1 MNKVKIIAEIG
12 PNHNGK
18 VSLAKK
24 LVLSA
29 KKSGADYVKFQT
41 FITEDVITPNVR
53 KANYQIK
60 NTQSNETQFE
70 MLKKLQL
77 SYNQFKVIKTFC
89 DKKKIKFLST
99 AFDLKSLK
107 FINSLKPDYI
117 KIPSGEINNLPLLR
131 AIANLKKKTI
141 LSTGMCS
148 MKEVVNTI
156 RLLKKYG
163 LDKNKI
169 TLLHCNSEYPTPLK
183 DVNLKV
189 ITTYKN
195 FFKVKVGYS
204 DHTLSQKV
212 PIAAVVLGS
221 SIIEKHFTLSNK
233 YKGPDHKMSF
243 NPKKFSKM
251 VKNIRE
257 TEILLG
263 KDKKVVTSS
272 ESKNRKLVRRSIVA
286 IKKINVGEKFT
297 IKNLGVKRPGYG
309 KSPLQYFN
317 ILGKYSKKNYK
328 QNDLI

>member
-77 SYNQFKVIKTFC
+77 SYNQFKIIKTFC

-131 AIANLKKKTI
+131 AIANLKKKNNFI
-141 LSTGMCS
+141 NGYVFHERSC
-148 MKEVVNTI
+148 
-156 RLLKKYG
+156 KY
-163 LDKNKI
+163 N
-169 TLLHCNSEYPTPLK
+169 
-183 DVNLKV
+183 
-189 ITTYKN
+189 
-195 FFKVKVGYS
+195 
-204 DHTLSQKV
+204 
-212 PIAAVVLGS
+212 
-221 SIIEKHFTLSNK
+221 
-233 YKGPDHKMSF
+233 
-243 NPKKFSKM
+243 
-251 VKNIRE
+251 
-257 TEILLG
+257 
-263 KDKKVVTSS
+263 
-272 ESKNRKLVRRSIVA
+272 
-286 IKKINVGEKFT
+286 
-297 IKNLGVKRPGYG
+297 
-309 KSPLQYFN
+309 
-317 ILGKYSKKNYK
+317 
-328 QNDLI
+328 